1 MDIHTALQKRR
12 TVRVFQQE
20 PVPDHDLADLLD
32 AARMASCGGNKQ
44 RLRYQVIRDRGLAER
59 VFAQTAW
66 AALVQP
72 KRNPQWG
79 STAPLH
85 FIAVLAPVNGGT
97 LCHADAGAA
106 IQSMQLLAFAKGLGC
121 CWLGAIRR
129 DRLQEIL
136 EVPAEMQV
144 LYLLAVG
151 YPAEA
156 PAAEDVP
163 ADAPLAYYLDEQG
176 RLHVPKIRRDDLAIW
191 K

>member
-1 MDIHTALQKRR
+1 MDIQMALKERR
-12 TVRVFQQE
+12 TVRFFQQE
-20 PVPDHDLADLLD
+20 PVPDQDLAELLD
-32 AARMASCGGNKQ
+32 AARVASCGGNKQ
-44 RLRYQVIRDRGLAER
+44 RLRYQVVRDRKLAER

-72 KRNPQWG
+72 RRNPQWG

-85 FIAVLAPVNGGT
+85 FIAVLAPVNGGSV
-97 LCHADAGAA
+97 CHADAGAA

-121 CWLGAIRR
+121 CWLGAIQR
-129 DRLQEIL
+129 DKLQEIL
-136 EVPAEMQV
+136 EVPADMQV

-156 PAAEDVP
+156 PVSEDVP
-163 ADAPLAYYLDEQG
+163 AEAPLAYYLDEQQ
-176 RLHVPKIRRDDLAIW
+176 RLHVPKIHRDELAIW